1 MKKFVSAMAVFASLT
16 AFGSIEA
23 SAGIISAPSVT
34 GAATLA
40 DLTGGG
46 GDLLSDR
53 VQVFGPTGGA
63 FANKGVTDAQ
73 VSACGTG
80 NPANGLFNLFG
91 AGLNVANACE
101 FGLAD
106 HSIVTA
112 LPYNIAVN
120 SALEN
125 KPTLVYEPDGVTLSD
140 VFGIRCE
147 DVFNGG
153 QGGCYLVFLSRIGN
167 QPFIIP
173 SDVDTS
179 GWYSVTELAGGLGT
193 VFDMTIYL
201 DPTFQSN
208 SSDTVRFISANE
220 VPEPA
225 TLGLFGAGFAGLT
238 AMLRRKK
245 ASKK

>member
-1 MKKFVSAMAVFASLT
+1 MAVFASLT
-16 AFGSIEA
+16 AMGSIEA

-46 GDLLSDR
+46 GVLLSDR

-63 FANKGVTDAQ
+63 FANKGVTDTQ
-73 VSACGTG
+73 ESACGTG

-91 AGLNVANACE
+91 AGLNEANACE

-120 SALEN
+120 PDV

-140 VFGIRCE
+140 VFGTRCE
-147 DVFNGG
+147 QVFNGG
-153 QGGCYLVFLSRIGN
+153 QGGCYLVFLSRIGD
-167 QPFIIP
+167 QPIIIP
-173 SDVDTS
+173 SDISTD

-201 DPTFQSN
+201 DTTFQSN
-208 SSDTVRFISANE
+208 SLDTVRFISAND

-225 TLGLFGAGFAGLT
+225 TLALFGAGFAGLA
-238 AMLRRKK
+238 AMRRRNKAAKK
-245 ASKK
+245 